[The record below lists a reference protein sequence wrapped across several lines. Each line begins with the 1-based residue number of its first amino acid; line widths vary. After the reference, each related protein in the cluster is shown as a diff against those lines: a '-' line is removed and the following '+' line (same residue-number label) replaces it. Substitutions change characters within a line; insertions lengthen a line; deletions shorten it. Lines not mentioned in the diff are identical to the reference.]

1 MPRVSMGSEVR
12 MAQGSLGRTVIGA
25 SVIVGL
31 LLLTALS
38 PAPGIGNRSTEL
50 GPSGPPASAPALPL
64 ASPTQ
69 AGSEIE
75 VAPGYSSAMGDAPVG
90 PVAASTLVSVEV
102 GLALPDPSALAGLVS
117 GLYAPGTSEFH
128 AFQTPSQ
135 LAREFAPTDS
145 AVSAAET
152 YFEGFGLS
160 VTPSPDHLLLSVTGP
175 STQVAAAFGTSFEQ
189 YRSADGRPFFT
200 HPTPATLPAVAPW
213 SGVYGLGNVTPLVPA
228 LGGLSSVETEITPAA
243 GCVGTG
249 ADLSPCQVWQ
259 AYNVSSLISGGT
271 NGAGER
277 LAVVDPYSSQE
288 TQPDLASDLATFA
301 SENGLGVGTV
311 NFVYPDPDPPTL
323 NASANPSWYDEDAL
337 DLEWA
342 RASAPGA
349 TVDMTFSPNAGP
361 GLYEAVDWLVA
372 HQAADVI
379 SLSWGEPDVGA
390 YNAFSNPCSVACNAS
405 SDGSYGI
412 LSPVLEFA
420 AAEGIS
426 VFAASG
432 DCGAAD
438 GTSGVSTNFPASDP
452 DVIGVGGTQLTVNSS
467 GDYVSE
473 TGWSGNA
480 SGAKSPGC
488 SNQGGSGGGF
498 SPFPRPSW
506 QSGLPS
512 GTTKRG
518 VPDVAL
524 DAGTPVIIVLRGGN
538 AAVRGT
544 SVATP
549 IWAGIAAIA
558 DQYAGRPL
566 GLLDPSLYAIASGTN
581 YSRDFHDVLSGN
593 NGYPAGPG
601 WDPLTGLGSPR
612 VATLVVDL
620 AHPRTLSSSNLA
632 AFVYASPRFGRAPL
646 TVTFRINVT
655 GGTGS
660 YPLEGVS
667 FGDNN
672 SSFAPGGTTTYTF
685 EHPGVYSAQGYVADS
700 VGNYSISPPIA
711 IVVGGGTAL
720 TVTLSAS
727 TVTPARGAPVLFSVG
742 VTGGQSPYRYNFS
755 FGDGTFLGS
764 SGDSSTTHV
773 FGAPGSFCA
782 EVVVSDSATPINGG
796 ASARVAMGVA
806 GSPLPDC
813 RNDSSP
819 LTISPLA
826 NVGVRD
832 APADFPALF
841 SVSGG
846 SPVASGEP
854 PSVQY
859 STRDPY
865 PGACEC
871 AIFRSPGN
879 YSVVGYANDSEN
891 EESTAVTNVTVAPP
905 LIGAFSA
912 TTTYGNAPLTVSFTA
927 SATGGFDAVA
937 TATVWTF
944 GNGDGAVGASVSATY
959 STPGIYIVVGHLS
972 DQGHGNASEA
982 FLIDVGSPV
991 YSPGGSAPPVL
1002 VATVSPAIDVPLGA
1016 TVALTAQ
1023 LLTGSG
1029 SVVPYRFLWNL
1040 GTGSGSYRPD
1050 FDWTYTSA
1058 TSLGANGS
1066 LLVTVNATD
1075 LATDAVVGDQ
1085 FWLPGFAAVETG
1097 GFAPRADALVLSDG
1111 GGPSFGPAPLSWRGN
1126 ASVSGPGSTAVLWEF
1141 GDGVEDLDLNVQH
1154 SYSIGRYTV
1163 VVNATDSWGDSAT
1176 DDHPVAAIGTIS
1188 VTASLSTVSGTAPLT
1203 VTFRSTA
1210 AGGVGP
1216 PYQYLWTFGDGLVA
1230 TTENAS
1236 HTYDSVGTYL
1246 VSLNITDSV
1255 RTTAE
1260 VNWTV
1265 TVTASSSG
1273 FPSLILLTAGGVVG
1287 VAVAIVAVMRRRN
1300 APGEG
1305 PSP

>member
-1 MPRVSMGSEVR
+1 MGSTGRMMVR
-12 MAQGSLGRTVIGA
+12 SLNHAVLGVSLITGI
-25 SVIVGL
+25 L
-31 LLLTALS
+31 LLSGLSAAPWVGTPSSRVGPSDTPSAS
-38 PAPGIGNRSTEL
+38 PALAT
-50 GPSGPPASAPALPL
+50 ATSAPP
-64 ASPTQ
+64 S
-69 AGSEIE
+69 SEVE
-75 VAPGYSSAMGDAPVG
+75 VAPGFSPSVTDVLVG
-90 PVAASTLVSVEV
+90 AVPAASPISVEV
-102 GLALPDPSALAGLVS
+102 GLALSDPSALAGLVS
-117 GLYAPGTSEFH
+117 ALYVPGTPGFH
-128 AFQTPSQ
+128 AFRNSSELTRDFGPS
-135 LAREFAPTDS
+135 ES
-145 AVSAAET
+145 AVSAAQS

-160 VTPSPDHLLLSVTGP
+160 VNPSPDHLLLSVSGP
-175 STQVAAAFGTSFEQ
+175 SGRVAVAFGTTFQE
-189 YRSADGRPFFT
+189 YRSADGRPFFS
-200 HPTPATLPAVAPW
+200 HPTPAILPTVAPW
-213 SGVYGLGNVTPLVPA
+213 TGVYGLGNVTPLVPA
-228 LGGLSSVETEITPAA
+228 LGGFTSGEGEITPAA
-243 GCVGTG
+243 GCVGVGSVLT
-249 ADLSPCQVWQ
+249 PCQVWQ

-271 NGAGER
+271 SGAGER
-277 LAVVDPYSSQE
+277 LAVVDPYSSRESQS
-288 TQPDLASDLATFA
+288 DLSTDLATF
-301 SENGLGVGTV
+301 SSDYGLAVGAV
-311 NFVYPDPDPPTL
+311 NFVYPDPDPTTL
-323 NASANPSWYDEDAL
+323 NVSSNPTWYDEDAL

-372 HQAADVI
+372 QQAADVI
-379 SLSWGEPDVGA
+379 SLSWGEPDVGV
-390 YNAFSNPCSVACNAS
+390 YNAFSMPCSVACNAS
-405 SDGSYGI
+405 TDGSYGI

-452 DVIGVGGTQLTVNSS
+452 DVIGVGGTRLSVNSS

-524 DAGTPVIIVLRGGN
+524 DAGTPVIIVLGGGN
-538 AAVRGT
+538 AAVGGT

-558 DQYAGRPL
+558 DQYAGRSL
-566 GLLDPSLYAIASGTN
+566 GLLDPSLYAIASGSN
-581 YSRDFHDVLSGN
+581 YSRDFHDVLTGS
-593 NGYPAGPG
+593 NGYSAGTG
-601 WDPLTGLGSPR
+601 WDPITGLGSPR

-620 AHPRTLSSSNLA
+620 AHPRTLSSSDLA
-632 AFVYASPRFGRAPL
+632 AFLYASPRFGRAPL
-646 TVTFRINVT
+646 TVTFRVNAT

-685 EHPGVYSAQGYVADS
+685 KNPGVFSAQAYVADS
-700 VGNYSISPPIA
+700 AANYSVSPPIA

-755 FGDGTFLGS
+755 FGDGTFLGN

-773 FGAPGSFCA
+773 FGARGSFCA
-782 EVVVSDSATPINGG
+782 EVVVSDSAAPIDGG
-796 ASARVAMGVA
+796 ASARIAIGVA

-819 LTISPLA
+819 LTISPVPSL
-826 NVGVRD
+826 GVRD

-846 SPVASGEP
+846 STVVSGEP
-854 PSVQY
+854 ASVQY

-871 AIFRSPGN
+871 AIFRAPGN

-891 EESTAVTNVTVAPP
+891 EESTAVANITVAPP
-905 LIGAFSA
+905 LLGAFSA
-912 TTTYGNAPLTVSFTA
+912 NTTYGNAPLAVSFKA
-927 SATGGFDAVA
+927 SATGGFGAVA

-944 GNGDGAVGASVSATY
+944 GNGNGEVGASVTATY
-959 STPGIYIVVGHLS
+959 STPGIYIAVGHLS
-972 DQGHGNASEA
+972 DRGHGNASEA

-991 YSPGGSAPPVL
+991 HAPGGSAPPVL

-1016 TVALTAQ
+1016 TVGLRAQ
-1023 LLTGSG
+1023 LLSGNG

-1040 GTGSGSYRPD
+1040 GTGSGSYRSD
-1050 FDWTYTSA
+1050 FDRTFSSA
-1058 TSLGANGS
+1058 TSLAANGS
-1066 LLVTVNATD
+1066 LFVSVNATD
-1075 LATDAVVGDQ
+1075 LATDAVVGDR

-1097 GFAPRADALVLSDG
+1097 GFAPREDALLFSDRG
-1111 GGPSFGPAPLSWRGN
+1111 NPSSGPAPLSWTGN
-1126 ASVSGPGSTAVLWEF
+1126 ASVSGPGTTAVRWEF
-1141 GDGVEDLDLNVQH
+1141 GDGVEGLDLNVQH
-1154 SYSIGRYTV
+1154 SFSTGWYTV
-1163 VVNATDSWGDSAT
+1163 IVNATDSWGDSAT
-1176 DDHPVAAIGTIS
+1176 DDHPVESIGTLSI
-1188 VTASLSTVSGTAPLT
+1188 TASLSTLSGTAPLT
-1203 VTFRSTA
+1203 VSFRSTA

-1216 PYQYLWTFGDGLVA
+1216 PYRYLWSFGDGLAA

-1236 HTYDSVGTYL
+1236 HTYDSGGTYL
-1246 VSLNITDSV
+1246 VSLHVNDSAG
-1255 RTTAE
+1255 TTAE

-1265 TVTASSSG
+1265 TVTASSGG
-1273 FPSLILLTAGGVVG
+1273 FLSVILLAAGGVVG
-1287 VAVAIVAVMRRRN
+1287 VGVALVVGMRRRR
-1300 APGEG
+1300 APGQG
-1305 PSP
+1305 STP